1 MWLRRRLISG
11 GGGSAREGRRAV
23 CGGLSLEQDKVLV
36 LVTCLCR
43 CLVSDYFLL
52 DSHLPLNKER
62 NWVRWWWGR
71 RAVGLERAR
80 EWLRVRL

>member
-1 MWLRRRLISG
+1 MISG
-11 GGGSAREGRRAV
+11 GSGSAREGRRAV

-52 DSHLPLNKER
+52 TVTFPLTK
-62 NWVRWWWGR
+62 
-71 RAVGLERAR
+71 R
-80 EWLRVRL
+80 ETGYGGGGAEGQWDWKGPGNG